1 RGVSRL
7 KEHLG
12 HIPGSVEAC
21 RKVPNHV
28 KDLMSQKVTN
38 GRIMRARGTKLRL
51 HDYRSARIPLN
62 EEAQIDTTMR
72 NSLRDSFSTLE
83 HDSCSP
89 FDKST
94 GSASGA
100 TSCSTGKQSRL
111 SRYYK
116 NTQDTSRGPFDIDL
130 ARSRTQVQPRID

>member
-1 RGVSRL
+1 
-7 KEHLG
+7 
-12 HIPGSVEAC
+12 
-21 RKVPNHV
+21 
-28 KDLMSQKVTN
+28 
-38 GRIMRARGTKLRL
+38 
-51 HDYRSARIPLN
+51 
-62 EEAQIDTTMR
+62 MR

-130 ARSRTQVQPRID
+130 ARSRTQVQPRIDVMLERGHKEKLGIALAKWFHAW